1 MPKTVQI
8 TDNQSV
14 VQRASIRAALDLYF
28 AADAIM
34 KVPGARQA
42 LLQLDPIATKR
53 LDLALALAVV
63 EGRQNI
69 AFSVGEDF

>member
-14 VQRASIRAALDLYF
+14 VQRASILAALDLYF

-53 LDLALALAVV
+53 LDLALAVV